1 VRKIL
6 SIIICYNSP
15 SLFIIRQPPKLS
27 QLEELEQEMKL
38 LHWHKLANE
47 AALKA
52 ALIRTKKLKAVEQEE
67 AAREALRERAEWMTQ
82 IVEDEQSK
90 PLEVDSEFIK
100 DYERREALDEERL
113 DREVERHI
121 NCLKQLRGKL
131 RAREEVRNRNARYKM
146 EKEALMTTVSDPR
159 GNQFED
165 TESVPKKKV
174 TGTLSKVIH
183 SLDKLVELEKRIT
196 SLEGETGVDKTD
208 VQFAKKKT
216 HGSVGVPSKTY
227 YSMNVNKGTKFPR
240 IGGAGSARRAKPG
253 TNMNGGRLGVLP
265 EVHQSRRMGQR
276 AKGGAGAGSARKGR
290 GAQLQQRQDGVVDDF
305 LQKKQQR
312 KQRPGQRAAKGAASG
327 KRTNN
332 PHMQQ
337 FHDIRREFEKKKDM
351 LSRNL
356 DGPPPNRRTGGT
368 SKSFSASSRMAG
380 SKTGARS
387 RGAPQP
393 RKAW

>member
-1 VRKIL
+1 L
-6 SIIICYNSP
+6 T
-15 SLFIIRQPPKLS
+15 RQPPKLS

-121 NCLKQLRGKL
+121 NCLKTLRGKL
-131 RAREEVRNRNARYKM
+131 HAREEVRNRNARYKM
-146 EKEALMTTVSDPR
+146 EKEALLQTVSDPR
-159 GNQFED
+159 SSNQRED
-165 TESVPKKKV
+165 EEQPAKKKV

-196 SLEGETGVDKTD
+196 NLESETGVDPPVTD
-208 VQFAKKKT
+208 VQFSKKKT

-227 YSMNVNKGTKFPR
+227 YAVNVKKGTKFPR
-240 IGGAGSARRAKPG
+240 IGGAGSARRKPG
-253 TNMNGGRLGVLP
+253 TNMNGSRLGVLP

-276 AKGGAGAGSARKGR
+276 AKMGGAAGASARKGR
-290 GAQLQQRQDGVVDDF
+290 GAQLQQRQDGVVDNY
-305 LQKKQQR
+305 LQKKTQR
-312 KQRPGQRAAKGAASG
+312 KQRPGQRATKGAASG

-337 FHDIRREFEKKKDM
+337 FHEIRREFAKKKDM

-356 DGPPPNRRTGGT
+356 DGPPPGASNRRTGGA
-368 SKSFSASSRMAG
+368 SKSFGASGGSRMNG
-380 SKTGARS
+380 TKTGARS
-387 RGAPQP
+387 RGKPQP
-393 RKAW
+393 RRAW